1 MKNTMKKLLRAAVTF
16 ALTGCMMAAPAFAAV
31 VEFNDVP
38 ASYWGYEFISRAA
51 QEGIVAGRGNGI
63 YAPEDTVSNAEFIT
77 MVCNVLYKE
86 ETEAYRAE
94 NTPAEWWYPFIA
106 VAEEKGLLKST
117 AIGSNHLVGMPW
129 SASVVSEE
137 INRYDMA
144 QIMVN
149 AAEIE
154 NWTMPDST
162 ALLEVQAKIKDWAGI
177 PENYQTAVSTAYA
190 KGFLS
195 GMDDQTFSGGNL
207 MTRAQSAVV
216 VCRLL
221 DANGKITE
229 RKIDMML
236 KELQEDFPNNYV
248 WNLKTSYTSE
258 IFGKGTKGN
267 AFIYMLSDQMF
278 GELEAKK
285 IKADEL
291 KAGDVVYLNREKA
304 YVLVTEVSEDEFTYV
319 SCSNK
324 GKVSWDNTWEIED
337 LTQKDIIYSR
347 YAG

>member
-1 MKNTMKKLLRAAVTF
+1 
-16 ALTGCMMAAPAFAAV
+16 MMASPAFAAG
-31 VEFNDVP
+31 VEFHDVP
-38 ASYWGYEFISRAA
+38 SSYWGYEFISRAA

-86 ETEAYRAE
+86 ETAAYQKEHA
-94 NTPAEWWYPFIA
+94 PADWWYSFVA
-106 VAEEKGLLKST
+106 VAEEKGLLWNTK
-117 AIGSNHLVGMPW
+117 IGASHLSGTPW
-129 SASVVSEE
+129 SASVVLEE

-154 NWTMPDST
+154 NWIMPDGE
-162 ALLEVQAKIKDWAGI
+162 ALLEANAKIKDWDGI

-195 GMDDQTFSGGNL
+195 GMDDQTFSGGKL

-221 DANGKITE
+221 DANGKITPG
-229 RKIDMML
+229 KVNAML
-236 KELQEDFPNNYV
+236 KDLQEDFPNNYV

-278 GELEAKK
+278 GGLEAKK